1 MTMML
6 IAQGGAK
13 MAQSGSRLLQPKF
26 ANTKYGKAMK
36 TRTTQGNLSPGQE
49 QNIIN
54 RVSDTA
60 TRQGNVATNR
70 YVGQMYNQGMGN
82 SVALNRGLREA
93 QNDVR
98 RTVTDTSKG
107 IYRDEEL
114 AKSKAKMDY
123 AQAMDQDKAGRRQ
136 AIAGMVGAGLETAGQ
151 YFGNKATQSKAQDQS
166 YIDAMNKFGNT
177 KAYQTPS
184 GKTRFTGSELPKGVD
199 KFISDYNTD
208 NDPAKLFGR
217 LLESGMNR
225 EDAKDLMKF
234 IDSQTKNKPSKKV
247 DYSGFYGGESAFD
260 NFPQLKEQY
269 LKSLNQ

>member
-1 MTMML
+1 MML

-114 AKSKAKMDY
+114 AKSNAKMNY

-151 YFGNKATQSKAQDQS
+151 YFGNKATQSQAQDQS
-166 YIDAMNKFGNT
+166 YMDAMNKYGQAV
-177 KAYQTPS
+177 AYETPS
-184 GKTRFTGSELPKGVD
+184 GKTR
-199 KFISDYNTD
+199 
-208 NDPAKLFGR
+208 
-217 LLESGMNR
+217 
-225 EDAKDLMKF
+225 
-234 IDSQTKNKPSKKV
+234 
-247 DYSGFYGGESAFD
+247 YGGGLDPMTGKSSLSLDDKKNIEVYTQKANIKDVSGVTNAFQALQNGEID
-260 NFPQLKEQY
+260 GTEFRKQLSTGEN
-269 LKSLNQ
+269 SLTDDQIDDLFAFLAKIGGE

>member
-1 MTMML
+1 MML

-114 AKSKAKMDY
+114 AKSNAKMNY

-151 YFGNKATQSKAQDQS
+151 YFGNKATQSQAQDQS
-166 YIDAMNKFGNT
+166 YMDAMNKYGQAV
-177 KAYQTPS
+177 AYETPS
-184 GKTRFTGSELPKGVD
+184 GKTRYGAPDRFSPSTGEARPSLTLDDKRSIEVYAQKANIKNSTLVSDTFESFLSGEL
-199 KFISDYNTD
+199 
-208 NDPAKLFGR
+208 
-217 LLESGMNR
+217 SG
-225 EDAKDLMKF
+225 EKF
-234 IDSQTKNKPSKKV
+234 IDKMKTLDLTDDQITELMK
-247 DYSGFYGGESAFD
+247 
-260 NFPQLKEQY
+260 QLIK
-269 LKSLNQ
+269 

>member
-1 MTMML
+1 MDPMTMML

-114 AKSKAKMDY
+114 AKSNAKMNY

-136 AIAGMVGAGLETAGQ
+136 AMAGMVGAGLETAGQ
-151 YFGNKATQSKAQDQS
+151 YFGNKATQSQAQDQS
-166 YIDAMNKFGNT
+166 YMDSMNKYGQAV
-177 KAYQTPS
+177 AYETPS
-184 GKTRFTGSELPKGVD
+184 GKTRYGGGLDPMTGKSSLSLDDKRNIEMYAQKANIKNSTSVSDTFESFLSGELD
-199 KFISDYNTD
+199 S
-208 NDPAKLFGR
+208 A
-217 LLESGMNR
+217 
-225 EDAKDLMKF
+225 KF
-234 IDSQTKNKPSKKV
+234 IDKMKTLDLTNEQITELMK
-247 DYSGFYGGESAFD
+247 
-260 NFPQLKEQY
+260 QLIK
-269 LKSLNQ
+269 

>member
-1 MTMML
+1 MML

-114 AKSKAKMDY
+114 AKSNAKMNY
-123 AQAMDQDKAGRRQ
+123 AQAMDQDKAERRN
-136 AIAGMVGAGLETAGQ
+136 AGIGMVSTALDTAGQ
-151 YFGNKATQSKAQDQS
+151 YLGSQATGAETLTLDNKRNIEMYAQKANIKNSTLVSDTFES
-166 YIDAMNKFGNT
+166 FL
-177 KAYQTPS
+177 S
-184 GKTRFTGSELPKGVD
+184 GELD
-199 KFISDYNTD
+199 S
-208 NDPAKLFGR
+208 A
-217 LLESGMNR
+217 
-225 EDAKDLMKF
+225 KF
-234 IDSQTKNKPSKKV
+234 IDKMKTLDLTDEQITELMK
-247 DYSGFYGGESAFD
+247 
-260 NFPQLKEQY
+260 QLIK
-269 LKSLNQ
+269 

>member
-1 MTMML
+1 MML

-36 TRTTQGNLSPGQE
+36 TRISQGNLSPGQE

-70 YVGQMYNQGMGN
+70 YVGQMYNRGMGN

-93 QNDVR
+93 QADVR
-98 RTVTDTSKG
+98 RTVTDTAKD

-114 AKSKAKMDY
+114 AKSRAKMNY
-123 AQAMDQDKAGRRQ
+123 AQAMDQDKAGRSQ

-166 YIDAMNKFGNT
+166 YIDAMNKFGNA

-184 GKTRFTGSELPKGVD
+184 RQTRFTGSELPKGVD

-225 EDAKDLMKF
+225 EDAKDLMKY
-234 IDSQTKNKPSKKV
+234 IDQMKTLAPKPK
-247 DYSGFYGGESAFD
+247 GEEFET
-260 NFPQLKEQY
+260 FTVG
-269 LKSLNQ
+269 